1 MDFDGDLYGTS
12 AATMTTC
19 EDALEGY
26 VIAIIDGELAIEDCD
41 DGNIEINIDATEVC
55 DGNDNDCDGNVD
67 NDDDSLDLTTQ
78 TTFFMDNDGD
88 LFGDD
93 DVSIQ
98 SCQAPDGYVDIA
110 GDCVD
115 SDININPSE
124 DEICDNIDNDCDDLI
139 DDSDDSID
147 LTTTSVYYLD
157 EDGDGVGVTEEAV
170 SLCTVADGYS
180 EIDGDCDD
188 NAPGLNTLDIDE
200 DGLSSCDGDCN
211 DANASIPSGIQIIQM
226 MVWIKTTSRMV

>member
-1 MDFDGDLYGTS
+1 
-12 AATMTTC
+12 
-19 EDALEGY
+19 
-26 VIAIIDGELAIEDCD
+26 
-41 DGNIEINIDATEVC
+41 
-55 DGNDNDCDGNVD
+55 
-67 NDDDSLDLTTQ
+67 
-78 TTFFMDNDGD
+78 MDNDGD

-139 DDSDDSID
+139 DDADDSID
-147 LTTTSVYYLD
+147 LTTTSIYYLD
-157 EDGDGVGVTEEAV
+157 EDGDGVGVTEEAI
-170 SLCTVADGYS
+170 SLCTVPDGYS

-200 DGLSSCDGDCN
+200 DGLVLVME
-211 DANASIPSGIQIIQM
+211 IVMMPMHRYLPKKQIIQM
-226 MVWIKTTSRMV
+226 MVWIKTAMG